1 MAWIPAGAAVAD
13 TTNKTAKRCA
23 LLLPQSEIFFL
34 DSDFVETIAAR
45 ATKTVPRPKWVFFIL
60 VPSQLSVC
68 EKRQVDKLLDK
79 VKTQNEN

>member
-1 MAWIPAGAAVAD
+1 MARISARAAVVD

-45 ATKTVPRPKWVFFIL
+45 ATKTVPKPKWVFFIL
-60 VPSQLSVC
+60 VPLQLRVC
-68 EKRQVDKLLDK
+68 
-79 VKTQNEN
+79 